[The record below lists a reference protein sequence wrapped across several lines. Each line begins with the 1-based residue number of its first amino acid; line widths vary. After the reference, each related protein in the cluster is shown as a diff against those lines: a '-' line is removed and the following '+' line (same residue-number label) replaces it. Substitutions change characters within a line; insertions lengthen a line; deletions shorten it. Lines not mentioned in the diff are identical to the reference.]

1 MKPKLDPIRWNTVDE
16 RITAVF
22 SPSINLT
29 DLNDKYSKVRN
40 ETNSISNRSFKPRAN
55 CQRLSLINF
64 DSVSYSSGTIA
75 VILTAGVLALCT
87 SPFSAISFMNDAR

>member
-1 MKPKLDPIRWNTVDE
+1 MKPKPDPIRWNTVDE

-40 ETNSISNRSFKPRAN
+40 ETNSISNHD
-55 CQRLSLINF
+55 RLNR
-64 DSVSYSSGTIA
+64 
-75 VILTAGVLALCT
+75 CR
-87 SPFSAISFMNDAR
+87 NR